1 MLFHYKS
8 VIVFAD
14 YIGLTIKSNLV
25 PNKHILHFSK
35 AEGSIILK
43 RRKG

>member
-14 YIGLTIKSNLV
+14 YIGLGLTIKSNLV
-25 PNKHILHFSK
+25 PNKHILHFTK
-35 AEGSIILK
+35 AEGSIIP
-43 RRKG
+43 